1 MNIEKILE
9 LRYADCQWELRGD
22 SYEDLN
28 WLDQETP
35 KPTEQ
40 ELQDIWDNEV
50 FTIEVSDS
58 EAIENRKQ
66 KIISYW
72 PVDKQ
77 FEAITE
83 NSMGRP
89 EKLNELLG
97 FISGTIN
104 KIVQA
109 YYQGYTLITRN
120 MSTKIPFFIAI

>member
-28 WLDQETP
+28 WLDQESP

-97 FISGTIN
+97 FISGVKEEFPKN
-104 KIVQA
+104 DQ
-109 YYQGYTLITRN
+109 
-120 MSTKIPFFIAI
+120 